1 MRTLGRIG
9 LSFGCV
15 LLSVLLFFLRGV
27 RFSAHAGQLGS
38 LVQFGFIGLI
48 VALPVWLLAL
58 PLVVALK
65 DAEGWRG
72 WVILLGGVSIG
83 PSFILVWI
91 LIATG
96 GRFNWKGDGYS
107 LFAAFAISSLTT
119 LFYLL
124 ALKFFRWR
132 SKSAGE

>member
-27 RFSAHAGQLGS
+27 RSSAHAGQLGS

-83 PSFILVWI
+83 PSFILVWT

-124 ALKFFRWR
+124 ALKFFRRR